1 MIESRQLKNLSA
13 SKSLEDDLRRMI
25 IRNELQPDC
34 AITPETELAKLYK
47 ISRNTA
53 RKALAN
59 LENEGLL
66 RKVQGRGTFVV
77 PPHERPADS
86 PANLGITV
94 AISDYRSMHPGNTY
108 DRNLISGCLEYAFHA
123 SMELSFTDPDEL
135 SYEKLCDDF
144 NSGRINGIIWERPAK
159 EFFPLIEA
167 LREKSVP
174 QVTISRSIS
183 GVPSLFFDA
192 DRSIQE
198 TVEFLTNIGHYNIA
212 FIDLAR
218 DYSIFINRQRTFAD
232 ILRRIGH
239 KNPEKYLCL
248 PPFGSKYVEDFDKL
262 PPVTAIMAAS
272 FAIDEVYSWLEQKGL
287 RVPQDISL
295 ISLSSENSR
304 ELESHSELSAIL
316 DPRREIGLTA
326 MEIIDDLIAGK
337 QVSSAP
343 KKIRGELLIRKS
355 CVSPLINKEK
365 VAI

>member
-77 PPHERPADS
+77 PPDERPANA
-86 PANLGITV
+86 PASLKITV
-94 AISDYRSMHPGNTY
+94 AISDYNNILASNTY
-108 DRNLISGCLEYAFHA
+108 DRNLIAGCLEYAFH
-123 SMELSFTDPDEL
+123 SNMELTFVDTTDISP
-135 SYEKLCDDF
+135 EKLVADF
-144 NSGRINGIIWERPAK
+144 DSGNIEGIIWERPSK
-159 EFFPLIEA
+159 ENFPIIE
-167 LREKSVP
+167 KIQIKKIP
-174 QVTISRSIS
+174 QVMISRSMA
-183 GVPSLFFDA
+183 GVPSIFFDV

-198 TVEFLTNIGHYNIA
+198 TVEFLADIGHYNIA

-218 DYSIFINRQRTFAD
+218 DYPIFINRQRTFAD

-248 PPFGSKYVEDFDKL
+248 PPFASKYVEDFDKL
-262 PPVTAIMAAS
+262 PPVTAIIAAS

-287 RVPQDISL
+287 CVPQDISL
-295 ISLSSENSR
+295 ISLSSENSK

-316 DPRREIGLTA
+316 DPRREIGVTA
-326 MEIIDDLIAGK
+326 METIDDLIAGRE
-337 QVSSAP
+337 VSSAP
-343 KKIRGELLIRKS
+343 RRIRGKLLIRKS